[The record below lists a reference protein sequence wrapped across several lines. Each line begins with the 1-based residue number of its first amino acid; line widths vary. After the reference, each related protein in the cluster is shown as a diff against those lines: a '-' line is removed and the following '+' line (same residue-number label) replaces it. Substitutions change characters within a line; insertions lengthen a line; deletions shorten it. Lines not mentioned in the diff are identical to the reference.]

1 MLGSTTILVAFAALA
16 TAAPM
21 ANQTIHTEPRA
32 MTNHTLRAEPR
43 GLLSGQLTWY
53 TEGMGVLPTACGAV
67 HQVTEVS
74 FFPSVNR
81 PIHAC
86 LFCRPLH
93 ANTSLRQHIAALSPA
108 DYGVYANP
116 NNSPVCG
123 KQIRVHGSNGH
134 SVVATVADRCAGCTG
149 HNVDVTPG
157 VFVALGFSEGA
168 GRVDISWEYL

>member
-67 HQVTEVS
+67 HQVTE
-74 FFPSVNR
+74 
-81 PIHAC
+81 
-86 LFCRPLH
+86 
-93 ANTSLRQHIAALSPA
+93 HIAALSPA